1 MTHRHITDVIDDYID
16 DELDISASE
25 EVRRHIEQCRTC
37 RAEYELALRLRKML
51 SGNSAADPGEDYFN
65 EVSALI
71 LAKTVN
77 TTPSET
83 IVTNLEKQRRNN
95 KRAFYRSLVSVAAS
109 LVIFFTALIFG
120 STQNKPVTVNVSS
133 SEETYHMTVTQE
145 NDDNDYVIMTAAEQR
160 NLIKGIIL
168 LGSPGHFEQCGI
180 LSELLPTQ

>member
-16 DELDISASE
+16 EELDISTAE
-25 EVRRHIEQCRTC
+25 EVRRHLEQCRTC
-37 RAEYELALRLRKML
+37 RAEYELALRLRNIL
-51 SGNSAADPGEDYFN
+51 SGNSAPDPGEDYFN

-71 LAKTVN
+71 SAKTV
-77 TTPSET
+77 ET
-83 IVTNLEKQRRNN
+83 YQTETAVTNLEQQRRNN

-120 STQNKPVTVNVSS
+120 STQNKPVTVNVLSYQGTS
-133 SEETYHMTVTQE
+133 RVAAATE
-145 NDDNDYVIMTAAEQR
+145 NDDNDNVILTPAEQR

-180 LSELLPTQ
+180 LSDLLP